1 MGFLAGKKALI
12 VGLATERSIAWG
24 IARAMQ
30 REGAELAFTYQNER
44 IRERVEGLAGKI
56 GSGIVMPLDVGI
68 DEQIDAAFGG
78 LKDAWGGGWRQT
90 PGWPPEPAPGVLVGG
105 RPRGRPGDRPTPWPR
120 GWRSRP

>member
-44 IRERVEGLAGKI
+44 IRGRVEGLAGQI
-56 GSGIVMPLDVGI
+56 GSHLVMPLDVGI
-68 DEQIDAAFGG
+68 DEQIDAVARKIVAAVEKHTGG
-78 LKDAWGGGWRQT
+78 TLRT
-90 PGWPPEPAPGVLVGG
+90 
-105 RPRGRPGDRPTPWPR
+105 
-120 GWRSRP
+120 